1 MAGGAVSVA
10 LINSTAAEVRAQEKN
25 MKTALDAAGSS
36 IQSLMGVWTG
46 DAAEQAKQA
55 KDNMAALFEE
65 FSKSVQGFATFL
77 DDAAANWSKTETANV
92 SNESQNARQ
101 YR

>member
-1 MAGGAVSVA
+1 MAGGKVSVT
-10 LINSTAAEVRAQEKN
+10 LINTTATEVRTQNTK
-25 MKTALDAAGSS
+25 MKKALDSAGSN
-36 IQSLMGVWTG
+36 IQDLMRVWEG
-46 DAAEQAKQA
+46 DAANQAKQA

-65 FSKSVQGFATFL
+65 FSKSVNGFAKFL
-77 DDAAANWSKTETANV
+77 DDAAANWAKTEATNV